1 MYLVGKIVGTH
12 GIKGEL
18 KVKSDTS
25 FNRFQKGNKLYIEK
39 DIEITI
45 DSCRKHKG
53 MELITINGLT
63 NINDV
68 LGYVGKDIYVP
79 HNRDELDEG
88 EFYYED
94 LIGLDCYDSKGNLI
108 GPVIDL
114 QEVPQGLILE
124 VQGKNKIILIP
135 FVDEFIEEINLED
148 NKLFINEIEGLL

>member
-25 FNRFQKGNKLYIEK
+25 FNRFKKGNKLYIDK
-39 DIEITI
+39 TICITI
-45 DSCRKHKG
+45 DSHRQHKG
-53 MELITINGLT
+53 MDLITINGLT

-68 LGYVGKDIYVP
+68 LCFVGKDIYVP

-88 EFYYED
+88 EYYYED
-94 LIGLDCYDSKGNLI
+94 LIGLDCYDSKNNYI
-108 GPVIDL
+108 GPIKDL

-124 VQGKNKIILIP
+124 IQGKDKTILIPYVDEFVKKIDLENKIIY
-135 FVDEFIEEINLED
+135 
-148 NKLFINEIEGLL
+148 INEIEGLI